1 MIKKKKPLFKLIIN
15 ELDKNNPD
23 HKKTKCLIYLHSAL
37 SNDRSADQL

>member
-23 HKKTKCLIYLHSAL
+23 HK
-37 SNDRSADQL
+37 